1 MLSIYAG
8 AKGMRSAEGGCNN
21 RGVCMVATGSVYLLY
36 VLLGLYSQYLTSKVP
51 GGVFAQSQTGSPPT
65 TEQMKASR
73 VSNLANSVCCCGF
86 LPCLFWLMTVA
97 LSPDLFLK
105 CSAKDPFV
113 AKAAYWFSISYWI
126 WLGVF
131 IVGLCALS
139 CCFFGIMIAMVS
151 NALPGNQRAGAFN
164 GHGFEGVRA

>member
-8 AKGMRSAEGGCNN
+8 AKGVRSAVTECNN
-21 RGVCMVATGSVYLLY
+21 MGVCMVATGSVYLLY

-51 GGVFAQSQTGSPPT
+51 GGIFAQSQTGSPATP
-65 TEQMKASR
+65 EQRKASR
-73 VSNLANSVCCCGF
+73 VSSLANCVCCCGF
-86 LPCLFWLMTVA
+86 LPLLLWLMTVA
-97 LSPDLFLK
+97 PSPDLFLK

-113 AKAAYWFSISYWI
+113 AKAAYWFSVSYWI

-139 CCFFGIMIAMVS
+139 CCFMGIMLAMVS
-151 NALPGNQRAGAFN
+151 NAIAIPGLAGNQRAQPR
-164 GHGFEGVRA
+164 HR